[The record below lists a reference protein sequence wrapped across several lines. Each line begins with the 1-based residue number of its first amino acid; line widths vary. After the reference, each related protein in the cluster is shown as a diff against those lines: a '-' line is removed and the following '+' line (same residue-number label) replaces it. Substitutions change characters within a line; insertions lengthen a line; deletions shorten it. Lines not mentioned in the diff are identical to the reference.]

1 MKAYYSLDLLKIIIQ
16 QNDKTKIDIRPKR
29 STLEVVR
36 VYQNDGKLL
45 SYREANDFILKGLL
59 LLEEKHFYKSQVQWE
74 TVVVD
79 IYGLNY
85 DGKPWFI
92 KFFIEDGTLLEISFH
107 PPQAEFTTL
116 GGIKINKG
124 E

>member
-1 MKAYYSLDLLKIIIQ
+1 
-16 QNDKTKIDIRPKR
+16 
-29 STLEVVR
+29 
-36 VYQNDGKLL
+36 
-45 SYREANDFILKGLL
+45 L
-59 LLEEKHFYKSQVQWE
+59 LLEEKNFYKSQIQWE

-85 DGKPWFI
+85 DEKPWFI
-92 KFFIEDGTLLEISFH
+92 KFFIEDGILLEISFH
-107 PPQAEFTTL
+107 PPQTEFTTL